1 MNVQAALAAIIAALS
16 ACLVAAQPVRLFVV
30 EVTYAWGNGTV
41 EKEYHLLLWG
51 SQSRLDVTLSKDAL
65 WIMLRVDSTT
75 PYKPYMVAIDGKPVL
90 PRLSRGVVLIED
102 FVLVNLSL
110 FETKPR
116 VMSFWFREY
125 EPKPPVYTVVDS
137 SDEKKYWG
145 CLIEALLRNTSVV
158 DDVRVKATIIAEK
171 EIRVLSVVGETTFHE
186 LVAIVSGDDP
196 EPLLSRLR
204 GGAVEL
210 RVTYLYYTERGASA
224 VRRAFSY
231 NNVPSTCGRHEGYEG
246 VLNAIEGLLNSGP
259 LQSRSFNG
267 FHIPA
272 HCPVNVSTDGLFNHV
287 IQGSVVSRGSK
298 ASILVPTSTG
308 RFIAQA
314 YRSGVL
320 AYDAEVYGFAPL
332 IRLPEFGFRVSVTVL
347 DCKGEPVENLTAVLQ
362 SESNA
367 VRESV
372 PVVKGSCEFERIPP
386 GKYTVRVFLNDLE
399 VGSSVVVVE
408 NRDAYVTIKASLV
421 DISIA
426 VVYPSGEKLRNY
438 QFTLSAGGIVRRDY
452 ESGGVVR
459 FEDLPPGVY
468 NCTVTRDGA
477 LLYSGIV
484 EVEESRNSYVV
495 VANLS
500 KIYVKLVDLLGRP
513 LPNVKVEVKGAASY
527 SAVTG
532 PDGVAYLDLVP
543 GKYTLSITS
552 LGLSRELFIRSGG
565 EYLTLAAV
573 PFETVLV
580 GCATALCAIALAIT
594 LKTRRDGVEIMDV
607 EEGAAP

>member
-1 MNVQAALAAIIAALS
+1 MNIQIALAAILVALS

-30 EVTYAWGNGTV
+30 EVTYAWSNSTV
-41 EKEYHLLLWG
+41 GREYHLLLW
-51 SQSRLDVTLSKDAL
+51 SNQSKLDITPPKDAL

-75 PYKPYMVAIDGKPVL
+75 PYKPYMVAVDGKSVF
-90 PRLSRGVVLIED
+90 PRLSQGVALIED
-102 FVLVNLSL
+102 FVLVNLTR
-110 FETKPR
+110 FEIKPR
-116 VMSFWFREY
+116 VISVWFREY

-145 CLIEALLRNTSVV
+145 CLIEALLRNASVV

-204 GGAVEL
+204 GGAIEL
-210 RVTYLYYTERGASA
+210 RITYLYYTERSASA

-231 NNVPSTCGRHEGYEG
+231 INVPSTCGRHDGYEG
-246 VLNAIEGLLNSGP
+246 VLDAIEDLLNSEP
-259 LQSRSFNG
+259 PQPRSFNRI
-267 FHIPA
+267 HLPA
-272 HCPVNVSTDGLFNHV
+272 YCPVNVSADGLFNHV

-298 ASILVPTSTG
+298 AVISVPTSTG
-308 RFIAQA
+308 RFVAQA

-320 AYDAEVYGFAPL
+320 AYDAEIYGFAPL
-332 IRLPEFGFRVSVTVL
+332 IKLPEFGFRVAVTVL
-347 DCKGEPVENLTAVLQ
+347 DCKGELVENLTAVLQ
-362 SESNA
+362 SESGA
-367 VRESV
+367 IRESAT
-372 PVVKGSCEFERIPP
+372 VVKGSCEFKRIPP
-386 GKYTVRVFLNDLE
+386 GKYVVRVFLNGLE
-399 VGSSVVVVE
+399 VGSSAVIVE
-408 NRDAYVTIKASLV
+408 NRDAYATIKASLV

-438 QFTLSAGGIVRRDY
+438 QFTLSAGGIVRSGY
-452 ESGGVVR
+452 ESEGVVR
-459 FEDLPPGVY
+459 FKDLPPGVY

-477 LLYSGIV
+477 LLYSGVIK
-484 EVEESRNSYVV
+484 VEESRDSYVV

-500 KIYVKLVDLLGRP
+500 KVYIKLVDVLGRP
-513 LPNVKVEVKGAASY
+513 LPSVKIEVKGAASY

-543 GKYTLSITS
+543 GKYTLSVTS
-552 LGLSRELFIRSGG
+552 LGLSRELFIESGG

-573 PFETVLV
+573 PPETVLV
-580 GCATALCAIALAIT
+580 GCAAALCAIALAIA
-594 LKTRRDGVEIMDV
+594 LGKTRKDGVEVIDV
-607 EEGAAP
+607 EEAAP